1 MRIVADTNIVVSGLL
16 WSGPSRAI
24 LDLARQATIELFTTL
39 LLLAELEDVLIRPKF
54 QDRLHR
60 AQVQPQDLVIGY
72 AASATLV
79 TPAAMALVVAAD
91 PDDDAVL
98 ACAIAAQAN
107 IIVSGDRHLLDL
119 QHFRNIPIVTAATLV
134 SQLTP

>member
-16 WSGPSRAI
+16 WSGPSRTI
-24 LDLARQATIELFTTL
+24 LNLARRATIDLYTTL
-39 LLLAELEDVLIRPKF
+39 LLLAELEDVLIRAKF
-54 QDRLHR
+54 QDRLRH

-72 AASATLV
+72 AALATLV
-79 TPAAMALVVAAD
+79 TPATIAPIVAAD

-98 ACAIAAQAN
+98 TCAIAAQAN
-107 IIVSGDRHLLDL
+107 SIVSGDRHLLDL
-119 QHFRNIPIVTAATLV
+119 QQFRNIPIVTAATLL